1 MLVALFHLIN
11 SAYQGFTYLPW
22 FASLYALGFGLSLY
36 WSITQKV
43 KLMRLVLMFVTNFSV
58 FTISWCLG
66 FNTGFYLFFF
76 VGPLLI
82 YMMNS
87 ETKLTQSLILSS
99 SYLVNFA
106 LMSTLHHTGNFGPLE
121 SGSTWRPEAWL
132 HLNMLLAILM
142 FLFLFHSFAIVNKNA
157 WEEKFN
163 LLIQKSKIEQQAHDQ
178 VRRNHEMLNELKR
191 LNETYTQLQ
200 SFNHII
206 SHNLRGPI
214 VRAYGLLDL
223 LDASKQADEQNS
235 QYQKYLRECIRNMDE
250 VIKDLTHILMHRD
263 LRNKIQEYVVLEP
276 LIESILVDVRLEYQ
290 NNSIQVTHLVEPGL
304 RYFGI
309 KSVIKSI
316 LYNLISNAFKYADAS
331 KETQWM
337 KIEAK
342 SGFEKIILTI
352 QDNGIGMDLDQNS
365 EKLYQLYQRFTQQ
378 GSGKGMGLYLVK
390 SHIDLLGAGIQIK
403 SSPGQGTIFTIQL
416 PLKVPG
422 GNIVAGLK

>member
-1 MLVALFHLIN
+1 MVALFHLVN
-11 SAYQGFTYLPW
+11 SFLQGFRFLPW
-22 FASLYALGFGLSLY
+22 FSVLYAVGFGFSLY

-43 KLMRLVLMFVTNFSV
+43 KLMRLALMFVTNFSV

-82 YMMNS
+82 YIMNS

-99 SYLVNFA
+99 SYLANFA
-106 LMSTLHHTGNFGPLE
+106 LMSALHHTGNFGPLE
-121 SGSTWRPEAWL
+121 SPSAWRPEAWL
-132 HLNMLLAILM
+132 HLNMFLAIMM
-142 FLFLFHSFAIVNKNA
+142 FMFLFHSFAIVNKNA
-157 WEEKFN
+157 WEDKFN
-163 LLIQKSKIEQQAHDQ
+163 LLIQKGKIEQQAHDQ

-191 LNETYTQLQ
+191 LNDTYTQLQ

-263 LRNKIQEYVVLEP
+263 LRNKIQEYITIEP
-276 LIESILVDVRLEYQ
+276 LIEATLVDVRLEYQ
-290 NNSIQVTHLVEPGL
+290 NLPIEVTYTVEPGL

-316 LYNLISNAFKYADAS
+316 LYNLISNAFKYSDAA
-331 KETQWM
+331 KETQWL

-342 SGFEKIILTI
+342 SGFEKLILTI

-365 EKLYQLYQRFTQQ
+365 EKLYQLYQRFTEQ

-390 SHIDLLGAGIQIK
+390 SHIDLLSASIQIK
-403 SSPGQGTIFTIQL
+403 SSPGNGTLFTIHL
-416 PLKVPG
+416 PLKSPG
-422 GNIVAGLK
+422 GNII